1 VDALERLRS
10 ANLLGFAEKQGYTI
24 QSSAGQ
30 AWQRER
36 DDFGVTQEQVSAE
49 VQEALGI
56 LMAEPDRPRLAG
68 RPFPWKVLYSDGRV
82 AEDVLIGTDGAIT
95 VDFRNIG
102 AEERHSSSW
111 ATRSD
116 DEAVRNHLLWV
127 VGDEGQLEDV
137 ARSLGQA
144 RAMVRRFQPRRS
156 SLTSDRQ
163 RLLLEEE
170 AGIEGLEDRLRRTV
184 AKAFLHGTMYFR
196 GQSIVPRDEG
206 RSFSAA
212 IHAAGSRLLPV
223 IYDRSSDIAVS
234 ETELGQLLARVLAGP
249 SMKFFEKG
257 LGILAL
263 DVGRYLASC
272 KGKVPARI
280 LAVIEEQKGVSGT
293 ALLATSAGPPYGYA
307 PDVVK
312 ACVAGLLRGRKIR
325 IRPDSGDEMR
335 TVNDPG
341 VRDLFLEDRAF
352 RRAVFLPGPGD
363 VPTAKDLVAI
373 SKFFQ
378 EQLDVD
384 VEQDREVIADAVY
397 KHFPGQKERL
407 RRVEARLLRLPGH
420 PRLPATLERL
430 ARALEDCRR
439 SRQAETT
446 LVAVLHNLDP
456 LRDGIEQ
463 LAILDAELT
472 DASIEA
478 IRIAHEVL
486 HSQYEQLAALGG
498 GADLEAEAAV
508 LRGHLAGEHPWRSLP
523 DVAGILEAIAR
534 GYTSRRRALLGSQE
548 QEAEAARQRVKSRI
562 GFERLD
568 EDQVHRVL
576 RPLALAVRDTSDEAI
591 APSLAQI
598 RDGLPARLRAAE
610 DEANELLDRDLE
622 RLDQQVVLKVPLS
635 LRGREI
641 NDENQLEAL
650 VAEIRE
656 RVAPLLRDG
665 KRARFV

>member
-1 VDALERLRS
+1 
-10 ANLLGFAEKQGYTI
+10 
-24 QSSAGQ
+24 
-30 AWQRER
+30 
-36 DDFGVTQEQVSAE
+36 
-49 VQEALGI
+49 
-56 LMAEPDRPRLAG
+56 
-68 RPFPWKVLYSDGRV
+68 
-82 AEDVLIGTDGAIT
+82 
-95 VDFRNIG
+95 
-102 AEERHSSSW
+102 
-111 ATRSD
+111 
-116 DEAVRNHLLWV
+116 
-127 VGDEGQLEDV
+127 
-137 ARSLGQA
+137 
-144 RAMVRRFQPRRS
+144 
-156 SLTSDRQ
+156 
-163 RLLLEEE
+163 
-170 AGIEGLEDRLRRTV
+170 
-184 AKAFLHGTMYFR
+184 
-196 GQSIVPRDEG
+196 
-206 RSFSAA
+206 
-212 IHAAGSRLLPV
+212 
-223 IYDRSSDIAVS
+223 
-234 ETELGQLLARVLAGP
+234 
-249 SMKFFEKG
+249 
-257 LGILAL
+257 
-263 DVGRYLASC
+263 
-272 KGKVPARI
+272 
-280 LAVIEEQKGVSGT
+280 
-293 ALLATSAGPPYGYA
+293 
-307 PDVVK
+307 VVK

-523 DVAGILEAIAR
+523 DVAGNLEAIAR